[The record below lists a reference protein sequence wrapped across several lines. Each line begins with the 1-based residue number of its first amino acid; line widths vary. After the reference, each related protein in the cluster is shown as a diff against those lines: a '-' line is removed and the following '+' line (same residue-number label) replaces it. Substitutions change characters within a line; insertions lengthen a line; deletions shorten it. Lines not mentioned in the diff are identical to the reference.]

1 VTKHCEV
8 IFLLKEA
15 IKKELLGA
23 IEKVVGQLY
32 SFEVDVA
39 PENFGDFATNAA
51 LVGSRYAKKPPMQLA
66 ESLKD
71 ILKQSELFE
80 SVQVAKPGF
89 LNFVVRKSTL
99 IKIIETIVEK
109 DDYPVEKSG
118 QEKIQFEYGSANP
131 TGPFTVGHGRQIVIG
146 DILSNVFKALGYD
159 VIREMYINDA
169 GRQIR
174 LLAKSLWVRYNQ
186 VLGVEEIDIPEDGYH
201 GEYLIE
207 IAKKLVEEVEEKFK
221 MKWNN
226 EIEGFFQKYAV
237 DSILADMK
245 SDLRLL
251 NCSFDIYFSEK
262 SLIDDG
268 TVDEVLEILEKN
280 SYVYRKDGALW
291 FKVSEFVDEEDKVLI
306 RKDGTFTYFLTDI
319 AYHYKKH
326 KRGFS
331 KVYDIWGSDHHGH
344 VPRMK
349 AAMKALGVEDGFLN
363 VILHQFVTLKRG
375 DEIVRMST
383 RSGNF
388 VTLKELV
395 EEAGADA
402 TRYFFAMI
410 DPNTHMV
417 FDLNLA
423 KQRSSDNPVYYVQYA
438 HARICSLFEQAKAK
452 SVSFEKGKDL
462 DLLNDKVET
471 DLIRRIDGFEDAL
484 KDAARTLS
492 PNKLTQ
498 YLEQLAYD
506 FHSFYTKC
514 LIVDPKNMKLS
525 NARLNLSYAAKLVL
539 KKGLSLLGVNVPEK
553 M

>member
-1 VTKHCEV
+1 
-8 IFLLKEA
+8 
-15 IKKELLGA
+15 
-23 IEKVVGQLY
+23 
-32 SFEVDVA
+32 
-39 PENFGDFATNAA
+39 
-51 LVGSRYAKKPPMQLA
+51 
-66 ESLKD
+66 
-71 ILKQSELFE
+71 
-80 SVQVAKPGF
+80 
-89 LNFVVRKSTL
+89 
-99 IKIIETIVEK
+99 
-109 DDYPVEKSG
+109 
-118 QEKIQFEYGSANP
+118 
-131 TGPFTVGHGRQIVIG
+131 
-146 DILSNVFKALGYD
+146 
-159 VIREMYINDA
+159 
-169 GRQIR
+169 
-174 LLAKSLWVRYNQ
+174 
-186 VLGVEEIDIPEDGYH
+186 
-201 GEYLIE
+201 
-207 IAKKLVEEVEEKFK
+207 
-221 MKWNN
+221 
-226 EIEGFFQKYAV
+226 
-237 DSILADMK
+237 
-245 SDLRLL
+245 
-251 NCSFDIYFSEK
+251 
-262 SLIDDG
+262 
-268 TVDEVLEILEKN
+268 
-280 SYVYRKDGALW
+280 
-291 FKVSEFVDEEDKVLI
+291 
-306 RKDGTFTYFLTDI
+306 
-319 AYHYKKH
+319 
-326 KRGFS
+326 
-331 KVYDIWGSDHHGH
+331 
-344 VPRMK
+344 MK